1 VGARLALAAVHGRF
15 PSPVTILLVLA
26 GIALVMWTRMQ
37 GQPLQAK
44 RLLVLPAVFVVL
56 GISDLTGKNV
66 HYTAADI
73 GFLVTGAVAAAVLG
87 AARGATVE
95 LFSRGGELWQRY
107 RPISVALWLTL
118 IAAKVILTVIASAA
132 GAPGGAGTNGLLLA
146 LGISLVAETAVV
158 GPRALA
164 TGVPFATQ
172 QDDRRTEQRDRR
184 MRQNDRRDRPHVR
197 D

>member
-1 VGARLALAAVHGRF
+1 VPPALATVDGRF

-56 GISDLTGKNV
+56 GIGDLTGKNA

-73 GFLVTGAVAAAVLG
+73 GFLVAGATVAAVLG

-95 LFSRGGELWQRY
+95 LFSQDGELWQRY
-107 RPISVALWLTL
+107 RPVTVALWLAL
-118 IAAKVILTVIASAA
+118 IAAKVILTVIASAT

-146 LGISLVAETAVV
+146 LGISLLAESAVV
-158 GPRALA
+158 GPRGLA

-172 QDDRRTEQRDRR
+172 PDERHTERRDRR
-184 MRQNDRRDRPHVR
+184 ARQNERRFNNE
-197 D
+197 

>member
-1 VGARLALAAVHGRF
+1 MGAPLTLAAVHHRV
-15 PSPVTILLVLA
+15 PAPVTILLVLA
-26 GIALVMWTRMQ
+26 GIALVMWTRMR

-56 GISDLTGKNV
+56 GVGDLTGQHA

-73 GFLVTGAVAAAVLG
+73 GFLVAGAAVAAVLG

-95 LFSRGGELWQRY
+95 LFSRDGELWQRY
-107 RPISVALWLTL
+107 RPVTVALWLTL
-118 IAAKVILTVIASAA
+118 IAAKIILAVIARAA
-132 GAPGGAGTNGLLLA
+132 GAPGGAGSNGLLLA
-146 LGISLVAETAVV
+146 LGISLLAETAVV

-172 QDDRRTEQRDRR
+172 QDDRRSEQRDRR
-184 MRQNDRRDRPHVR
+184 TPQNDRRTRQHAR
-197 D
+197 G